1 MFVLIILRNGQGES
15 MRKTVFV
22 LINIITFS
30 SANLFTITDIKGN
43 VLQSKNIQHIEN
55 AFLNQKAS
63 EYSMQAIYDE
73 LHKAEYLARKAAAA
87 RQRAERIA
95 NAQEAAKKVGE
106 TYHISALDKQK
117 LLEDAKYF
125 KGGRYIW
132 GGTTPKGFD
141 CSGYVQYLY
150 KKHNVNLPRT
160 AWAQSKKG
168 EKIEKVVGN
177 LPYYISIPLIRQIIE
192 LNKYLKLAVFL
203 VQKEVGE
210 RLLAKAGSKDYG
222 ILSIAAQYYSQPK
235 KIHTVAPTVFY
246 PKPKVSSMIVK
257 LDIYKKPFIK
267 VSNERLFFNIIKAS
281 FYQRRK
287 RLINSLSNYFKE
299 EMDKLKIE
307 NILKEADIDKNRR
320 GETLTLEEFAKL
332 SRVWEL
338 L

>member
-1 MFVLIILRNGQGES
+1 

-22 LINIITFS
+22 LINIITLS

-55 AFLNQKAS
+55 AFLNQKAT

-95 NAQEAAKKVGE
+95 AAQKAAKKVGE

-150 KKHNVNLPRT
+150 KKHNINLPRT

-168 EKIEKVVGN
+168 EAVAIGN
-177 LPYYISIPLIRQIIE
+177 L
-192 LNKYLKLAVFL
+192 
-203 VQKEVGE
+203 QKGD
-210 RLLAKAGSKDYG
+210 L
-222 ILSIAAQYYSQPK
+222 
-235 KIHTVAPTVFY
+235 
-246 PKPKVSSMIVK
+246 
-257 LDIYKKPFIK
+257 
-267 VSNERLFFNIIKAS
+267 LFFLTDKKRGIPVTHVGIYMGDGNFIHAASKKKGIIISPITHGSYAKTFVSA
-281 FYQRRK
+281 RRVVK
-287 RLINSLSNYFKE
+287 KS
-299 EMDKLKIE
+299 
-307 NILKEADIDKNRR
+307 
-320 GETLTLEEFAKL
+320 
-332 SRVWEL
+332 
-338 L
+338 